1 MNRRSA
7 PAGARRTKLVGPKL
21 LAALA
26 ALLMLLTACTSPD
39 NGSGVVIRKSEDP
52 EGYKG
57 ASIPQ
62 PYQLPDATFTDS
74 SGGEFNLRTTPS
86 KPVVLMF
93 FGYTNCPD
101 VCIAAMSDLA
111 TALNRMEPQVR
122 DQVQVVFVTTDPARD
137 TPEVMRAYLDRFD
150 PSFQGVTSEL
160 PEIKSV
166 AEQVGVDFDKMET
179 LPSGGYEVAH
189 SAQVIGFDSQR
200 NGVVVWT
207 QGTAIGDLMHDFN
220 LLVEKQ

>member
-1 MNRRSA
+1 MVV
-7 PAGARRTKLVGPKL
+7 LL
-21 LAALA
+21 LAT
-26 ALLMLLTACTSPD
+26 LLTLLAGCTAPD

-52 EGYKG
+52 EGYRG

-74 SGGEFNLRTTPS
+74 TGGQFNLRTTSS
-86 KPVVLMF
+86 KPVELFF

-122 DQVQVVFVTTDPARD
+122 EQVQVVFVTTDPARD
-137 TPEVMRAYLDRFD
+137 TPAAMKSYLERFD
-150 PSFQGVTSEL
+150 PSFVGVTSDL
-160 PEIKSV
+160 PEIKKV
-166 AEQVGVDFDKMET
+166 GEQVGVDFDQMDP

-189 SAQVIGFDSQR
+189 SAQVIGFDSKR
-200 NGVVVWT
+200 DGVVVWT
-207 QGTAIGDLMHDFN
+207 QGTAIGDLMADFN
-220 LLVEKQ
+220 LLVERQG

>member
-1 MNRRSA
+1 MVRDVRRGIQ
-7 PAGARRTKLVGPKL
+7 PRTLVLL
-21 LAALA
+21 LAAL
-26 ALLMLLTACTSPD
+26 LLGLAGCTSPD
-39 NGSGVVIRKSEDP
+39 NGSGVVIRKAADP
-52 EGYKG
+52 EGYRG

-74 SGGEFNLRTTPS
+74 TGGQFNLRTTSS
-86 KPVVLMF
+86 KPVELFF

-111 TALNRMEPQVR
+111 TALNRLEPQVR

-137 TPEVMRAYLDRFD
+137 TPEVMKAYLDRFD
-150 PSFQGVTSEL
+150 PSFVGVTAEL
-160 PEIKSV
+160 PRIKEV
-166 AEQVGVDFDKMET
+166 AQQVGVDFDKMET

-207 QGTAIGDLMHDFN
+207 QGTAIGDLMADFN
-220 LLVEKQ
+220 LLVERQG